1 MEPTFVAVIVIVL
14 VIASVSAY
22 LEWQCNKERQ
32 EAYQTWAQ
40 SYNCDYNPNRD
51 REIYRRYSHFRQLQK
66 GSNRYAFD
74 VLEGTWNRYPFL
86 SFNFRYSTRSGKS
99 THTHYFGVVM
109 IQIEQYCPKLVIRPK
124 NFFEQ
129 VGNVLGFK
137 DKNFESVEF
146 SERFIVRCADEN
158 FAYDFCHPRM
168 MKYLLSIPNIGL
180 ELNEN
185 MLILINYQ
193 GRMNPHKVEE
203 SLNQLIKLRQLMSK
217 Y

>member
-1 MEPTFVAVIVIVL
+1 MEPTFVAVIIIVL
-14 VIASVSAY
+14 VLTSVFAY
-22 LEWQCNKERQ
+22 LEWQQNKERQ
-32 EAYQTWAQ
+32 KAYQTWAH
-40 SYNCDYNPNRD
+40 SYNWDYNPNHD
-51 REIYRRYSHFRQLQK
+51 RETYRRYSHFRQLQK

-86 SFNFRYSTRSGKS
+86 SFNFRYSTNSNKN
-99 THTHYFGVVM
+99 TNIHYFGVVM
-109 IQIEQYCPKLVIRPK
+109 IQIEQYVPELVIRPK

-129 VGNVLGFK
+129 VENVLGFK

-146 SERFIVRCADEN
+146 SERFIVRCTDEY
-158 FAYDFCHPRM
+158 FAYDFCHQRM
-168 MKYLLSIPNIGL
+168 MKYLLSIPDIGL

-185 MLILINYQ
+185 KLILINYQ

-203 SLNQLIKLRQLMSK
+203 SLNQLIRLRQLMSK